1 VRSIP
6 AGAHFSE
13 RSPLGRHTKQ
23 SRIRLPKAAAIAAAP
38 TLATVAAAFCLAP
51 QAAAAAPVSAA
62 DAAHAAVLDA
72 AVKSAGSA
80 APAKSGTRHARARA
94 AGTSLPVSYKV
105 RPGDS
110 LSSIAWHFYHDQ
122 AAWPAI
128 YWRNHGQIRWADDI
142 NVGQVLRIPARPSR
156 IPKAPAALQPPAAS
170 APVVNVPPSPTQEP
184 AGVQQA
190 QQAPQQP
197 QQATAPADTASS
209 GEYPGGAFGQCVVA
223 RESGGNAQ
231 VMNSSGHYGLY
242 QFSASTWAEYGGSAA
257 DFGDASVAEQNQ
269 VFANAIAAGGESN
282 WAPYDGC

>member
-62 DAAHAAVLDA
+62 AAAHTAVLDA

-94 AGTSLPVSYKV
+94 AGTALPVSYKV

-142 NVGQVLRIPARPSR
+142 NVGQVLRIPARPNR
-156 IPKAPAALQPPAAS
+156 IPKAPAALQAPAAS
-170 APVVNVPPSPTQEP
+170 AAVASVPPSPAQNP

-190 QQAPQQP
+190 QQAPQQA

-269 VFANAIAAGGESN
+269 VFANAIAAGGQSN